1 MTTKK
6 ARLLWVDL
14 EMTGL
19 DPNEDRIT
27 EVGVIATDFSFETV
41 ATYQTAVRVDKEL
54 MSRRMIGEFW
64 DKNDATRQALIANS
78 TDETAKSSAEVQA
91 ELIDFVQRCFDISQP
106 IYLAGNSVYMDRK
119 FIEKEWPEL
128 NKILHYRL
136 LDVSSW
142 KIIFA
147 EKGVKYT
154 KPELHRAMS
163 DIEGSISELRY
174 YLGKVKWWLN
184 MMCDAW

>member
-19 DPNEDRIT
+19 EPSEDKIT
-27 EVGVIATDFSFETV
+27 EVGVIATDFDFETV
-41 ATYQTAVRVDKEL
+41 ATYQTAVQVDKEL
-54 MSRRMIGEFW
+54 MNRRMTGEFW

-78 TDETAKSSAEVQA
+78 TAETAKSSAEVQS
-91 ELIDFVQRCFDISQP
+91 ELIDFIQRHFDTNQP

-128 NKILHYRL
+128 NKLLHYRL

-142 KIIFA
+142 KIVFA
-147 EKGVKYT
+147 EKGISYT

-163 DIEGSISELRY
+163 DIEGSIGELKY
-174 YLGKVKWWLN
+174 YLGKVK
-184 MMCDAW
+184 